1 MPIYNCKCCN
11 FSTKLKGDYNRHI
24 KTKKHIESFKSHH
37 LVTPK
42 SPSSHPKVTPKNDS
56 KNYICK
62 YCKSSFKY
70 KQGMYRHIK
79 YTCKKNDDEDLK
91 ELVFLMNENLE
102 NIKTQ
107 MKKQEKK
114 YEKQQNILYAI
125 GINENEGNSVSFIA
139 SEKAEEEFN
148 KYITKQVYIQGND
161 VVEDDK
167 AYLIDVKKE
176 KALAKDPNHKRK
188 LPLFIAEKDGRNLY
202 VAPIRGKGLWDAI
215 WAYVSIDEDM
225 VIRGIYF
232 DHKAE
237 TPGLGANIKQRFF
250 MDDFIGESLL
260 DNEGNFKGV
269 TVSKTNLDP
278 KNEDKYD
285 NEVDAIA
292 GSTITGDG
300 VTAMIR
306 SDLSLYQPY
315 FNSLNN
321 N

>member
-1 MPIYNCKCCN
+1 MAINTEKN
-11 FSTKLKGDYNRHI
+11 TSTLLFAVGLVVVVGTLLAAIDSSLKDKIRINKI
-24 KTKKHIESFKSHH
+24 
-37 LVTPK
+37 L
-42 SPSSHPKVTPKNDS
+42 
-56 KNYICK
+56 
-62 YCKSSFKY
+62 
-70 KQGMYRHIK
+70 
-79 YTCKKNDDEDLK
+79 
-91 ELVFLMNENLE
+91 
-102 NIKTQ
+102 
-107 MKKQEKK
+107 
-114 YEKQQNILYAI
+114 EKQQNILYAI
-125 GINENEGNSVSFIA
+125 GINENEGNSVNFIA
-139 SEKAEEEFN
+139 ADKAEQEFN
-148 KYITKQVYIQGND
+148 KYVTKQIYIQGD
-161 VVEDDK
+161 EVIEDDK
-167 AYLIDVKKE
+167 AYLIDVKKQ
-176 KALAKDPNHKRK
+176 KSLAKDPSYMRK

-215 WAYVSIDEDM
+215 WAYVSVDEDM

-260 DNEGNFKGV
+260 DSQGNFKGV

-321 N
+321 

>member
-1 MPIYNCKCCN
+1 MAINTEKNTYTLL
-11 FSTKLKGDYNRHI
+11 FAVGLVVVVGTLLAAIDSSLKDKIRI
-24 KTKKHIESFKSHH
+24 
-37 LVTPK
+37 
-42 SPSSHPKVTPKNDS
+42 
-56 KNYICK
+56 
-62 YCKSSFKY
+62 
-70 KQGMYRHIK
+70 
-79 YTCKKNDDEDLK
+79 
-91 ELVFLMNENLE
+91 NEIL
-102 NIKTQ
+102 
-107 MKKQEKK
+107 
-114 YEKQQNILYAI
+114 EKQQNILYAI
-125 GINENEGNSVSFIA
+125 GINENEGNNVSFIA
-139 SEKAEEEFN
+139 AEKAEEEFN
-148 KYITKQVYIQGND
+148 KYITKQIYIQGNE
-161 VVEDDK
+161 VIEDNK
-167 AYLIDVKKE
+167 AYLIDVKKQ
-176 KALAKDPNHKRK
+176 KTLAKDPSHKRK
-188 LPLFIAEKDGRNLY
+188 LPLFIAQKDGRDLY

-215 WAYVSIDEDM
+215 WAYVSVDENM

-260 DNEGNFKGV
+260 DSQGNFKGV

>member
-1 MPIYNCKCCN
+1 MAINTEKNTYTLL
-11 FSTKLKGDYNRHI
+11 FAVGLVIIVGTLLAAIDSSLKDKIRINKI
-24 KTKKHIESFKSHH
+24 
-37 LVTPK
+37 L
-42 SPSSHPKVTPKNDS
+42 
-56 KNYICK
+56 
-62 YCKSSFKY
+62 
-70 KQGMYRHIK
+70 
-79 YTCKKNDDEDLK
+79 
-91 ELVFLMNENLE
+91 
-102 NIKTQ
+102 
-107 MKKQEKK
+107 
-114 YEKQQNILYAI
+114 EKQQNILYAI
-125 GINENEGNSVSFIA
+125 GINENEGNSVKFIA
-139 SEKAEEEFN
+139 ADKAEQEFN
-148 KYITKQVYIQGND
+148 KYVTKQIYIQGD
-161 VVEDDK
+161 EVIEDDK
-167 AYLIDVKKE
+167 AYLIDVKKQ
-176 KALAKDPNHKRK
+176 KALAKDRTYKRK

-215 WAYVSIDEDM
+215 WAYVSVDENM

-260 DNEGNFKGV
+260 DSQGSFKGV

-315 FNSLNN
+315 FKSLNN
-321 N
+321 